1 LSGVGYAELADR
13 LTSENNRIGV
23 FSSVKLVWF
32 LAIAMTWAPA
42 VLSVRTMT

>member
-1 LSGVGYAELADR
+1 LSGVGHAELADR